1 MYFLGCKKN
10 DNKIIQSSRALQ
22 CTFTWNKHVQ
32 RKNKRFQSFSLFHL
46 PFTTHQL
53 QIYIE
58 ILVSTS
64 NKYKSGI
71 KLNIIC
77 INTTK

>member
-1 MYFLGCKKN
+1 M
-10 DNKIIQSSRALQ
+10 IIKSFKALEYYSVHV
-22 CTFTWNKHVQ
+22 FTWNKHVQ

-58 ILVSTS
+58 ILVSIS
-64 NKYKSGI
+64 NKSKSGI
-71 KLNIIC
+71 KLKYNLYKYNKIMF
-77 INTTK
+77 NV